1 MDGDERRGPLRVPP
15 PPPPDRTMNVSDRPA
30 GTPSLRASAFF
41 HRHPVARLLLLLG
54 PGLTWLGVLYLG
66 SLGALVV
73 HSFWSIEE
81 FTGLLVRRFTLVT
94 FAQLIERAN
103 YEILLRT
110 IGMAAAVSV
119 ACGLLAFPIAYYMA
133 RYATPRM
140 KTFLYIGVIM
150 PLWSSYL
157 VRALAWRSILA
168 GEGVFMWVVER
179 IGLDGL
185 VAAILRTPVL
195 GGPSLVQSKFSLFI
209 VYVYL
214 WLPFMILPVQA
225 ALERVPISY
234 LEASSD
240 LGAKPGLT
248 FRRIVL
254 PLAKPGLVAGSIFT
268 FSLTLGDFILPQI
281 FGTSEFFLGQ
291 MVYVQQGVAGNLPLA
306 AAFTLVAMSVM
317 IVYLGIAKRAGAFEA
332 L

>member
-1 MDGDERRGPLRVPP
+1 MSAPAARGSIPHRV
-15 PPPPDRTMNVSDRPA
+15 
-30 GTPSLRASAFF
+30 GGFF
-41 HRHPVARLLLLLG
+41 YRHPVIRLLLLLL
-54 PGLTWLGVLYLG
+54 PGLLWLGILYIG

-73 HSFWSIEE
+73 YSLWSLQE
-81 FTGLLVRRFTLVT
+81 FTGLVVRELTTSTYREL
-94 FAQLIERAN
+94 LEPAN
-103 YEILLRT
+103 YEIVLRT
-110 IGMAAAVSV
+110 AGMAGAVTI
-119 ACGLLAFPIAYYMA
+119 ACATLALPFAYYMT
-133 RYATPRM
+133 RYASPRM
-140 KTFLYIGVIM
+140 KTFLYVAVIM

-168 GEGVFMWVVER
+168 GEGVFMWTLDKL
-179 IGLDGL
+179 GLDG
-185 VAAILRTPVL
+185 VVRTLLEVPVV
-195 GGPSLVQSKFSLFI
+195 GGPTLVQSKISLFI

-225 ALERVPISY
+225 ALERVPLSF
-234 LEASSD
+234 LEASND
-240 LGAKPGLT
+240 LGAHPGTT

-254 PLAKPGLVAGSIFT
+254 PLAKPGIVAGSIFT

-306 AAFTLVAMSVM
+306 AAFTFVAMAVM
-317 IVYLGIAKRAGAFEA
+317 MLYLGAAKRAGAFEA

>member
-1 MDGDERRGPLRVPP
+1 VSVIATPARATAAHRVG
-15 PPPPDRTMNVSDRPA
+15 A
-30 GTPSLRASAFF
+30 LFY
-41 HRHPVARLLLLLG
+41 RHPGIKLALLLL
-54 PGLTWLGVLYLG
+54 PGLLWLGVLYIGSLG
-66 SLGALVV
+66 SLVV
-73 HSFWSIEE
+73 YSLWSLEE
-81 FTGLLVRRFTLVT
+81 FTGLVVRELTVST
-94 FAQLIERAN
+94 FRELLEPAN
-103 YEILLRT
+103 YEIVLRT
-110 IGMAAAVSV
+110 AGMAAAVTI
-119 ACGLLAFPIAYYMA
+119 ACAILAFPFAYYLT

-140 KTFLYIGVIM
+140 KTFLYIAVIM

-168 GEGVFMWVVER
+168 GEGLFMWTMGKL
-179 IGLDGL
+179 GLDG
-185 VAAILRTPVL
+185 VVRTLLGVPVV
-195 GGPSLVQSKFSLFI
+195 GGPTLVQSKISLFI

-225 ALERVPISY
+225 ALERVPQSF
-234 LEASSD
+234 LEASND
-240 LGAKPGLT
+240 LGAHPATT

-306 AAFTLVAMSVM
+306 AAFTFVAMAVM
-317 IVYLGIAKRAGAFEA
+317 MLYLGAAKRAGAFEA

>member
-1 MDGDERRGPLRVPP
+1 MSV
-15 PPPPDRTMNVSDRPA
+15 T
-30 GTPSLRASAFF
+30 TPEGAASISSLHRASAFF
-41 HRHPVARLLLLLG
+41 YRHPVVKLLLLLL
-54 PGLTWLGVLYLG
+54 PGLLWLGVLYLG
-66 SLGALVV
+66 SLGSIVV
-73 HSFWSIEE
+73 YSFWSLEE
-81 FTGLLVRRFTLVT
+81 FTGLISKRFTTST
-94 FAQLIERAN
+94 FAQLTDPAN
-103 YEILLRT
+103 YEIVIRT
-110 IGMAAAVSV
+110 VGMAAAVSI
-119 ACGLLAFPIAYYMA
+119 ACGILAFPIAYYMA

-140 KTFLYIGVIM
+140 KTFLYIAVIM

-168 GEGVFMWVVER
+168 GEGVLMWTLER
-179 IGLDGL
+179 LGLDG
-185 VAAILRTPVL
+185 VARAILGAPIV

-225 ALERVPISY
+225 ALERVPVSF
-234 LEASSD
+234 LEASND
-240 LGAKPGLT
+240 LGAHPWTT

-281 FGTSEFFLGQ
+281 FGTSEFYLGQ
-291 MVYVQQGVAGNLPLA
+291 MVYVQQGVAGNLPFA
-306 AAFTLVAMSVM
+306 AVFTSVAMVVM
-317 IVYLGIAKRAGAFEA
+317 IVYLSIAKRAGAFEA

>member
-1 MDGDERRGPLRVPP
+1 VIAAS
-15 PPPPDRTMNVSDRPA
+15 T
-30 GTPSLRASAFF
+30 RASLAHRIGAFF
-41 HRHPVARLLLLLG
+41 YRHPRFKLVLLLL
-54 PGLTWLGVLYLG
+54 PGLLWLGVLYIGSLG
-66 SLGALVV
+66 SLIVYSL
-73 HSFWSIEE
+73 WSLEE
-81 FTGLLVRRFTLVT
+81 FTGLVVREFTAST
-94 FAQLIERAN
+94 FRELLEPAN
-103 YEILLRT
+103 YEIVLRT
-110 IGMAAAVSV
+110 AGMAAAVTV
-119 ACGLLAFPIAYYMA
+119 ASAVLGFPFAYYLT

-140 KTFLYIGVIM
+140 KTFLYIAVIM

-168 GEGVFMWVVER
+168 GEGIFMWTMDKL
-179 IGLDGL
+179 GLDG
-185 VAAILRTPVL
+185 VVRTLLGVPVV
-195 GGPSLVQSKFSLFI
+195 GGPTLVQSKISLLI

-225 ALERVPISY
+225 ALERVPQSF
-234 LEASSD
+234 LEASND
-240 LGAKPGLT
+240 LGAHPVTT

-306 AAFTLVAMSVM
+306 AAFTFVAMAVM
-317 IVYLGIAKRAGAFEA
+317 MLYLGAAKRAGAFEA